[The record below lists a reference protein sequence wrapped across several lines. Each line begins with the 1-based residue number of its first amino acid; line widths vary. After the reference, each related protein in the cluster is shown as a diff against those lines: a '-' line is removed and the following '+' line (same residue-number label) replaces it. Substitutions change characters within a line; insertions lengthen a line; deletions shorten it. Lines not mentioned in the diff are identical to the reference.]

1 MKNEIFDTRAWLAW
15 VLGAATVTMVARNP
29 LYSLILL
36 ACSQLV
42 NRTCSRKGG
51 DLQVPMVKMAA
62 FILLFSGLFSG
73 LFIHVGELTL
83 VRLPRGLPLVGGPLT
98 VEAFLSG
105 IANGLLLLALLSL
118 FVTFNR
124 VVTGE
129 RLVRLAPRAFKDLG
143 IVTLVA
149 LTYVPE
155 TARQVERI
163 REAQAVRGHQVRGLR
178 DWQPLVIPLLI
189 GGLERAMS
197 LSEAMVARG
206 FGATERK
213 PLSEGSI
220 AWLAL
225 SIGLTFGG
233 WIVALWWGTAG
244 WLVMAAG
251 VVILAASI
259 WSAGRGVV
267 VTRYR
272 PRSWQTRDNVLVGLS
287 LFPALVLIIAGGA
300 SGVFEF
306 TSFSFSFLNGLAF
319 PEFEAVVGTL
329 LIAYVSPAILCL
341 LNDSQR
347 SEDPYDHD

>member
-1 MKNEIFDTRAWLAW
+1 MKNEVFDTRAWVAW
-15 VLGAATVTMVARNP
+15 LLGAATVTMVARNP

-42 NRTCSRKGG
+42 NRTCARQDSA
-51 DLQVPMVKMAA
+51 LQLPMAKMAA
-62 FILLFSGLFSG
+62 VILLFSGLFSG
-73 LFIHVGELTL
+73 LFIHSGDQIV
-83 VRLPRGLPLVGGPLT
+83 VHLPDSLPLVGGSITL
-98 VEAFLSG
+98 EAFLSG
-105 IANGLLLLALLSL
+105 IANGLLLFALLSL

-124 VVTGE
+124 VVSGE

-213 PLSEGSI
+213 PLSESAI
-220 AWLAL
+220 VWLAL
-225 SIGLTFGG
+225 STGLTFGG

-244 WLVMAAG
+244 YLVMVAG
-251 VVILAASI
+251 IVMLVTSI
-259 WSAGRGVV
+259 WSAGRGVS

-272 PRSWQTRDNVLVGLS
+272 PRSWQVRDSVLVGLS
-287 LFPALVLIIAGGA
+287 LLPALILMMGSGAGG
-300 SGVFEF
+300 VFAF
-306 TSFSFSFLNGLAF
+306 TSLLFSFLNGLTL
-319 PEFEAVVGTL
+319 PSFEVVAGTML
-329 LIAYVSPAILCL
+329 MAYVFPAVLYL
-341 LNDSQR
+341 HKDSER
-347 SEDPYDHD
+347 LEDSYDNH